1 MLKTP
6 SKMVVK
12 MENEKN
18 KEQLPAKSFS
28 KGIQTFSIINKISIT
43 QYYIL
48 LTISKSNFSSLKLL
62 IANFSVTIKPSSYH
76 F

>member
-28 KGIQTFSIINKISIT
+28 KGIQTFSIITKISIT
-43 QYYIL
+43 QYS
-48 LTISKSNFSSLKLL
+48 TI
-62 IANFSVTIKPSSYH
+62 TMY
-76 F
+76 